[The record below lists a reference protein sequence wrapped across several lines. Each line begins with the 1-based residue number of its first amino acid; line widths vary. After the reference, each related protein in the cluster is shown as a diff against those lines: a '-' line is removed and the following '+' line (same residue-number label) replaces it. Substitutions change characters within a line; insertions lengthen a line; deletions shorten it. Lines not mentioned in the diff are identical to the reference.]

1 MLSNFKRA
9 LGVTAAVAGF
19 AVVGA
24 GSASAHTTV
33 DTDID
38 NHGHVNAPHSLVYL
52 PVDVAVSLED
62 IGVGV
67 LGAGVGELGNA
78 IVGLL
83 SQTNAVAD

>member
-1 MLSNFKRA
+1 MRKRA
-9 LGVTAAVAGF
+9 LGLIGAVAALG
-19 AVVGA
+19 VLGA
-24 GSASAHTTV
+24 GSASAAPEVETAIAHH
-33 DTDID
+33 
-38 NHGHVNAPHSLVYL
+38 HGYHAPLVYL

>member
-1 MLSNFKRA
+1 MNNLKRV
-9 LGVTAAVAGF
+9 LGVTAALAAF

-24 GSASAHTTV
+24 GSASAGTHV

-38 NHGHVNAPHSLVYL
+38 NHGYVHAPHSLVYL
-52 PVDVAVSLED
+52 PVDVAVAVED

-78 IVGLL
+78 VVGLL
-83 SQTNAVAD
+83 SNTSAVAD